1 MHMYNTIKNYYKK
14 DLSSPALLYMGKTF
28 TYAQLFDEIDIAARK
43 LSAYVKAG
51 DVATVC
57 MPNTPECVFC
67 FYALNRIGAIV
78 HMVHPLAPLNQIK
91 KFMKA
96 AKSKLLVT
104 LSINLSKYAPLTKE
118 YPIISVHPART
129 LGAIKRKLFDVKVKP
144 YKGDMTG
151 ITDYDKVPIGDMPP
165 EPDRDGESAGVYLN
179 SGGTGGEPKIIELSD
194 DAVNNL
200 GNRGLEALGLPEGRG
215 MYMLAVVPMSHG
227 YGLTMGVHTTLTY
240 GAVSVLMPKFDAK
253 LTVKLIKKNKM
264 HFLVGVPNLYRALL
278 KQKGF
283 NGKALR
289 NIYIGYVGGD
299 CVPQSLLDEF
309 NDRMKGAGA
318 SCRLFEG
325 YGLTET
331 TNVCVVNNYDHN
343 RRGSLGR
350 PFIGLTAAICEPKTD
365 KLLPV
370 GEKGEILIAGDT
382 LMLGYLNNPKDT
394 AAAFVTI
401 DGVKYVRTG
410 DYGYMDKDGYLYFVQ
425 RLKRIIIISGINV
438 FPRDIEASAM
448 ELPGVTG
455 ACAVEYKDNGKT
467 KIALYLTGT
476 PVSEQTVRDKITTDL
491 SHYAMPT
498 IVEFIDKIPLTPIMK
513 ADTLALSAR
522 ANATVAGETE

>member
-1 MHMYNTIKNYYKK
+1 MYMYQTIKDYYKK
-14 DLSSPALLYMGKTF
+14 DADSPALLYMGKTF
-28 TYAQLFDEIDIAARK
+28 TYARLFEEIDVAARK
-43 LSAYVKAG
+43 LATYVKEG

-67 FYALNRIGAIV
+67 FYALNRLGVIA

-91 KFMKA
+91 KYMAA
-96 AKSKLLVT
+96 AKSKLLIT
-104 LSINLSKYAPLTKE
+104 LSINLAKYAPLTSE

-129 LGAIKRKLFDVKVKP
+129 LGIVKRKLFDIAVKP
-144 YKGDMTG
+144 YKGDTTG
-151 ITDYDKVPIGDMPP
+151 ITDYDAVPTAALPP
-165 EPDRDGESAGVYLN
+165 LPDRDGESAGVYLN
-179 SGGTGGEPKIIELSD
+179 SGGTSGEPKIIVLSD
-194 DAVNNL
+194 NAVNAL
-200 GNRGLEALGLPEGRG
+200 GNRGLEALNLDDARG

-240 GAVSVLMPKFDAK
+240 GGVSVLMPKFDAK
-253 LTVKLIKKNKM
+253 LAVKLIKKNKL
-264 HFLVGVPNLYRALL
+264 HFLVGVPNLFRALL

-289 NIYIGYVGGD
+289 NIYVGYIGGD
-299 CVPQSLLDEF
+299 VAPQTLLDEF
-309 NDRMKGAGA
+309 NDRMQGAGA
-318 SCRLFEG
+318 SGRLFEG

-331 TNVCVVNNYDHN
+331 TNVCVVNNYKYN
-343 RRGSLGR
+343 RRGSLGK
-350 PFIGLTAAICEPKTD
+350 PFVGLTAAIAEPETNN
-365 KLLPV
+365 LLPA

-382 LMLGYLNNPKDT
+382 LMTGYLNNDEETEKVFT
-394 AAAFVTI
+394 VI

-410 DYGYMDKDGYLYFVQ
+410 DYGYMDEDGFLYFVQ
-425 RLKRIIIISGINV
+425 RLKRIIKISGMSV

-448 ELPGVTG
+448 ELDGVTG
-455 ACAVEYKDNGKT
+455 ACAVEYKDKGKT

-476 PVSEQTVRDKITTDL
+476 PVPEQKIKDKIATDL
-491 SHYAMPT
+491 SRYAMPT

-522 ANATVAGETE
+522 AAKTAEGGE

>member
-1 MHMYNTIKNYYKK
+1 MYMYDTIKNYYKK
-14 DLSSPALLYMGKTF
+14 DLSSHALLYMGKTF
-28 TYAQLFDEIDIAARK
+28 TYAQLFDEIDVAARK
-43 LSAYVKAG
+43 LGTYVKAG
-51 DVATVC
+51 DVVTVC

-91 KFMKA
+91 KFMAA

-104 LSINLSKYAPLTKE
+104 LSINLNKYAPLTKD

-129 LGAIKRKLFDVKVKP
+129 LGLLKRKLFDLKVKP

-151 ITDYDKVPIGDMPP
+151 ITDYDDVPIGDMPP
-165 EPDRDGESAGVYLN
+165 EPVRDGDSAGVYLN

-194 DAVNNL
+194 NAINAL
-200 GNRGLEALGLPEGRG
+200 GNRGLEALNLDDARG

-253 LTVKLIKKNKM
+253 LSVKLIKKNKL
-264 HFLVGVPNLYRALL
+264 HFLVGVPNLFRALL

-289 NIYIGYVGGD
+289 NIYVGYIGGD
-299 CVPQSLLDEF
+299 VAPQSLLDEF
-309 NDRMKGAGA
+309 NDRLKSVGA
-318 SCRLFEG
+318 SARLFEG

-331 TNVCVVNNYDHN
+331 TNVCVVNNYKYN
-343 RRGSLGR
+343 RRGSLGK
-350 PFIGLTAAICEPKTD
+350 PFMGLTAAIAKPETD
-365 KLLPV
+365 VLLPPN
-370 GEKGEILIAGDT
+370 EKGEILIAGDT
-382 LMLGYLNNPKDT
+382 LMIGYLNNPEET
-394 AAAFVTI
+394 AKAFTVI
-401 DGVKYVRTG
+401 DGKKYVRTG
-410 DYGYMDKDGYLYFVQ
+410 DFGYMDGDGFLYFVQ
-425 RLKRIIIISGINV
+425 RLKRIIKISGMSV
-438 FPRDIEASAM
+438 FPRDIEASA
-448 ELPGVTG
+448 LKLDGVTG

-476 PVSEQTVRDKITTDL
+476 PIAEQTVKDKIATDL

-522 ANATVAGETE
+522 ANATVAGEIE